1 MADDKELTR
10 VFGTITVRL
19 VHDSIAAREVD
30 AVILGANTQLLMG
43 GGVASAVL
51 GRGGIEIQK
60 EALARA
66 PAPLGSVV
74 RTRAGKLA
82 ARYVYHAVVIDEDVS
97 KGTSIE
103 DVGAA
108 VRSVLKSAR
117 ADNSHSLAMPLFGA
131 GVGGLT
137 VGQSL
142 EAVLETVEDIGST
155 YDRDLSIEIVVYG
168 EDEFAEVTEAF
179 EAYKDRASRSKEEDD
194 LAAEFL
200 KQLLHKK

>member
-1 MADDKELTR
+1 MGDEPELTR
-10 VFGTITVRL
+10 RFGRITVRL
-19 VHDSIAAREVD
+19 VHDSIAARKVD
-30 AVILGANTQLLMG
+30 ALVLGANTQLLMG
-43 GGVASAVL
+43 GGVASAIL

-60 EALARA
+60 EALSHA

-74 RTRAGKLA
+74 RTRAGKLG

-97 KGTSIE
+97 KGTSVE

-108 VRSVLKSAR
+108 VRSILKSAR
-117 ADNSHSLAMPLFGA
+117 ADNSRSLAMPLFGA

-142 EAVLETVEDIGST
+142 EAVLKIVEEFGAT
-155 YDRDLSIEIVVYG
+155 YDREVTIEIVVYG
-168 EDEFAEVTEAF
+168 DKEFTAVTKAF
-179 EAYKDRASRSKEEDD
+179 RAYQDRASRSKEEDD

-200 KQLLHKK
+200 KQLLNKN

>member
-1 MADDKELTR
+1 MADDQELTR

-19 VHDSIAAREVD
+19 VHDSIAARTVD

-82 ARYVYHAVVIDEDVS
+82 SRYVYHAVVIDEDVS

-108 VRSVLKSAR
+108 VRSILNSAR

-137 VGQSL
+137 VEQSL
-142 EAVLETVEDIGST
+142 EAVLETVEEIAST
-155 YDRDLSIEIVVYG
+155 YDRDLAIEIVVYG
-168 EDEFAEVTEAF
+168 DDEFVQVTEAF
-179 EAYKDRASRSKEEDD
+179 EGYKDRTSRSKEEDE

-200 KQLLHKK
+200 KDFLHKK

>member
-1 MADDKELTR
+1 MADDKELTG

-30 AVILGANTQLLMG
+30 GVILGANTQLLMG
-43 GGVASAVL
+43 GGVAGAAR

-97 KGTSIE
+97 KGTSS
-103 DVGAA
+103 G
-108 VRSVLKSAR
+108 
-117 ADNSHSLAMPLFGA
+117 
-131 GVGGLT
+131 GVGG
-137 VGQSL
+137 G
-142 EAVLETVEDIGST
+142 G
-155 YDRDLSIEIVVYG
+155 
-168 EDEFAEVTEAF
+168 
-179 EAYKDRASRSKEEDD
+179 
-194 LAAEFL
+194 
-200 KQLLHKK
+200 

>member
-1 MADDKELTR
+1 MADDQELTR
-10 VFGTITVRL
+10 AFGRITVAL
-19 VHDSIAAREVD
+19 VHDSIAARKVD

-51 GRGGIEIQK
+51 ARGGIEIQK

-82 ARYVYHAVVIDEDVS
+82 ARYVYHAVVIDEDVA

-103 DVGAA
+103 DVDAA
-108 VRSVLKSAR
+108 VRSILKSAR
-117 ADNSHSLAMPLFGA
+117 ADNSTTLAMPLFGA

-137 VGQSL
+137 VEQSL
-142 EAVLETVEDIGST
+142 ESVLETVEAVSAT
-155 YDRDLSIEIVVYG
+155 YDRDLTIEIVVFG
-168 EDEFAEVTEAF
+168 TDEFAKVTKAF
-179 EAYKDRASRSKEEDD
+179 QGYKDRTSRSKEEDE

-200 KQLLHKK
+200 RELLHKK

>member
-1 MADDKELTR
+1 MAEQPELTR
-10 VFGTITVRL
+10 AFGTITVTL
-19 VHDSIAAREVD
+19 VHDSIAARKVD
-30 AVILGANTQLLMG
+30 AIILGANTQLLMG

-60 EALARA
+60 EALTRA
-66 PAPLGSVV
+66 PAPLGAIV

-82 ARYVYHAVVIDEDVS
+82 ARYVYHAVVIDEDVA

-103 DVGAA
+103 DVSAA
-108 VRSVLKSAR
+108 VRSILKSAR

-137 VGQSL
+137 VEQSL
-142 EAVLETVEDIGST
+142 EAVLETVEEIGAT
-155 YDRDLSIEIVVYG
+155 YDRELQIEIVVYG
-168 EDEFAEVTEAF
+168 KDEFAKVTKAF
-179 EAYKDRASRSKEEDD
+179 QGYKDRTSRSKEEDE

-200 KQLLHKK
+200 KEFLHRK

>member
-10 VFGTITVRL
+10 AFGRIKVAL
-19 VHDSIAAREVD
+19 VHDSIAARKVD
-30 AVILGANTQLLMG
+30 AVVLGANTQLLMG

-51 GRGGIEIQK
+51 ARGGIEIQK

-74 RTRAGKLA
+74 RTRAGKLG
-82 ARYVYHAVVIDEDVS
+82 ARYVYHAVVIDEDVA

-103 DVGAA
+103 DVDAA
-108 VRSVLKSAR
+108 VRSILKSAR
-117 ADNSHSLAMPLFGA
+117 ADNSHTLAMPLFGA

-137 VGQSL
+137 VEQSL
-142 EAVLETVEDIGST
+142 ESVLETIEEIGGT
-155 YDRDLSIEIVVYG
+155 YDRDLTIEIVVFG
-168 EDEFAEVTEAF
+168 TDEFAKVTKAF
-179 EAYKDRASRSKEEDD
+179 QGYKDRTSRSKEEDE

-200 KQLLHKK
+200 KELLHKK

>member
-10 VFGTITVRL
+10 TFGRITVTL
-19 VHDSIAAREVD
+19 VHDSIAARKVD
-30 AVILGANTQLLMG
+30 ALILGANTQLLMG

-60 EALARA
+60 EALTRA
-66 PAPLGSVV
+66 PAPLGAIV

-82 ARYVYHAVVIDEDVS
+82 ARYVYHAVVIDEDVA

-103 DVGAA
+103 DVSAA
-108 VRSVLKSAR
+108 VRSILKSAR

-137 VGQSL
+137 VEQSL
-142 EAVLETVEDIGST
+142 EAVLETVEEIGAT
-155 YDRDLSIEIVVYG
+155 YDRDLAIEIVVYG
-168 EDEFAEVTEAF
+168 KDEFAKVTKAF
-179 EAYKDRASRSKEEDD
+179 QEYKDRTSRSKEEDE

-200 KQLLHKK
+200 KEFLHRK